1 MAKIVER
8 VMEIASQELNVDR
21 GKITPESALVD
32 ELGADPEQVSSLMK
46 AVEKK
51 FAVKIPAEKG
61 ESFRTVNDVAN
72 FVKSVPISNRVTNVV
87 VQYLAV
93 DPERVV
99 PEASFVDDLGADSL
113 AQTELIMEFEEVFQL
128 GEIPEDDAQKIIT
141 VGDATKYLEE
151 HSADAG

>member
-1 MAKIVER
+1 
-8 VMEIASQELNVDR
+8 
-21 GKITPESALVD
+21 
-32 ELGADPEQVSSLMK
+32 MK

-51 FAVKIPAEKG
+51 FAVKIPAEKAEG
-61 ESFRTVNDVAN
+61 LKTVNDLAE
-72 FVKSVPISNRVTNVV
+72 FVKSVPVSGRVTHLV

-128 GEIPEDDAQKIIT
+128 GEIPEEDAQKIVT
-141 VGDATKYLEE
+141 VGDAVKYLEE
-151 HSADAG
+151 QASDA